1 MPRNIQEPGPFLQLM
16 LDKYHLNVL
25 RMSRDINVSQ
35 SAVRL
40 ITLGKIRI
48 SVPVAVR
55 LAKYFNTVPEY
66 WLMLQMR
73 YDLAEAAKDK
83 DLMRIVRGIPLAKK
97 IKAEKTEKIP
107 AKKPGRPKKNA
118 AEKKTQAGRK
128 SASAKK
134 AAPGRKPAAAKKSA
148 AGRKPVAARKA
159 AVGRKPLA
167 AKKTMAG
174 KKPAVKKVAAGR
186 KAAPGKKAL
195 PAKRAGRPV
204 VKAAGKGRPRKAK

>member
-25 RMSRDINVSQ
+25 RMSRDIGVSQ

-40 ITLGKIRI
+40 LTLGKVRI

-83 DLMRIVRGIPLAKK
+83 DLMRIVRGISRQKNPADRKKTPLKK
-97 IKAEKTEKIP
+97 RLRRVENLQAQ
-107 AKKPGRPKKNA
+107 KKPR
-118 AEKKTQAGRK
+118 
-128 SASAKK
+128 
-134 AAPGRKPAAAKKSA
+134 
-148 AGRKPVAARKA
+148 
-159 AVGRKPLA
+159 
-167 AKKTMAG
+167 
-174 KKPAVKKVAAGR
+174 
-186 KAAPGKKAL
+186 
-195 PAKRAGRPV
+195 RAGNLPPQKNLRRV
-204 VKAAGKGRPRKAK
+204 ENL